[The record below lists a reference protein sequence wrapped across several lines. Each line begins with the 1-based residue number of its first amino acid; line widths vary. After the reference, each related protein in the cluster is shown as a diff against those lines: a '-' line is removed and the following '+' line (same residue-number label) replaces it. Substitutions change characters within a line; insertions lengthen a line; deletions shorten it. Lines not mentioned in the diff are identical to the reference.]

1 MELSQNDRDQI
12 DPQGAAE
19 RQASEDSSLI
29 AQQLADLNPYVAFKM
44 QTFKELVRNG
54 GWKLGFL
61 VASSAYLGDRGGNR
75 GNQHTGGME
84 NSFQGKIS
92 CRAFAQGTGISHPTV
107 SKYLTAWDLAV
118 ADGMPIEISTN
129 LLPDQELDLSNITD
143 ENGKLIFTPES
154 WKKYFIP
161 PSGNE
166 KDEFIALVNKIK
178 AFLDLDSGLL
188 TAENFRNQKAL
199 EYSPDKV
206 KEYGE
211 SLITL
216 GKEIIK
222 RCDDS
227 SIGLNHIFVE

>member
-1 MELSQNDRDQI
+1 MTISQEDRDQI

-19 RQASEDSSLI
+19 RQASEDSILI
-29 AQQLADLNPYVAFKM
+29 AQQLVDLNPYVAFKM
-44 QTFKELVRNG
+44 QTFKEHVRNG

-61 VASSAYLGDRGGNR
+61 VASSAYIGERGGNR

-129 LLPDQELDLSNITD
+129 LRPDQELDLSNVTD

-154 WKKYFIP
+154 WKKYFTP

-166 KDEFIALVNKIK
+166 RDEFISLINKIK
-178 AFLDLDSGLL
+178 GFLGLDTGPL
-188 TAENFRNQKAL
+188 TAGNFDNQKEL

-211 SLITL
+211 SLIIL
-216 GKEIIK
+216 GNDIVK

-227 SIGLNHIFVE
+227 SIRLNHIFVE